1 MTPESYFVYLPRTP
15 ERARWGVEVLG
26 AGRVSIPAREAYP
39 PTGHPTDH
47 AFDFEKGRTLQ
58 ALQIL
63 CVTAGEG
70 LFESVS
76 AGCHKVSAG
85 TVMILFP
92 DEWHTYRPAL
102 ETGWTEHWVEVDGVV
117 PRELIGGGV
126 LQKQSCVFPGAAVA
140 GVEAAFQDLHA
151 LLGGAR
157 QASVPEVSAAA
168 YRLLALCAE
177 LPLDDAR
184 RSMMVDK
191 VRRAERALSSIGGV
205 PPDLQALA
213 RNLGWGYSY
222 FRRVFKE
229 QTGLSPWQY
238 HLQSRLGQARRWIA
252 SSDLTLDE
260 VAERSGF
267 ASAFHL
273 SNAFKKT
280 FGESPGALRNNA
292 RRRT

>member
-1 MTPESYFVYLPRTP
+1 
-15 ERARWGVEVLG
+15 
-26 AGRVSIPAREAYP
+26 
-39 PTGHPTDH
+39 
-47 AFDFEKGRTLQ
+47 
-58 ALQIL
+58 
-63 CVTAGEG
+63 
-70 LFESVS
+70 
-76 AGCHKVSAG
+76 
-85 TVMILFP
+85 
-92 DEWHTYRPAL
+92 
-102 ETGWTEHWVEVDGVV
+102 
-117 PRELIGGGV
+117 
-126 LQKQSCVFPGAAVA
+126 
-140 GVEAAFQDLHA
+140 
-151 LLGGAR
+151 
-157 QASVPEVSAAA
+157 VPEVSAAA

-191 VRRAERALSSIGGV
+191 VRRAERSLSSIGGV